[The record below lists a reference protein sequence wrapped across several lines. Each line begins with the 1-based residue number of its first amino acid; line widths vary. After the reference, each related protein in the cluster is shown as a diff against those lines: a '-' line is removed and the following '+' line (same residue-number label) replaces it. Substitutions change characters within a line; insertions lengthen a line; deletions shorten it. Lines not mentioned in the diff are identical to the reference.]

1 MSNRMLLGV
10 IATVIILLGILI
22 IFSRDKTEA
31 TEPSSNNT
39 YGTSE
44 KNVVL
49 MEAYSLGCPACADA
63 HPLVQEIREEYGD
76 RVIVRVVHYPL
87 VAKFQNAL
95 AGHRAVEAAAKQGKF
110 WEMNDLLFENRSL
123 WVFAETQNSNP
134 TPQIE
139 VFAEQLG
146 LDIEQFKQDFGSVE
160 TNRIINGDIKY
171 LEGLG
176 VSETPTFFLNGQK
189 MENWK
194 AQLQSTGSGTYPT
207 LDEALGITDEEEQT
221 DESTEDEA
229 QEDDEA
235 TENNSETTPLEDEAA
250 KEEEEAVKEEEE
262 SNLTE

>member
-1 MSNRMLLGV
+1 MSNRVLLGV
-10 IATVIILLGILI
+10 IAVIIILLGVLI
-22 IFSRDKTEA
+22 IFSRDKTEI

-39 YGTSE
+39 SGTSE
-44 KNVVL
+44 KNVIL

-63 HPLVQEIREEYGD
+63 HPLVQEIREEYSD
-76 RVIVRVVHYPL
+76 RVIVQVVHYPL

-110 WEMNDLLFENRSL
+110 WEMNDLLFENRGL

-176 VSETPTFFLNGQK
+176 VSQTPTFFLNGQK
-189 MENWK
+189 MENWQ
-194 AQLQSTGSGTYPT
+194 AQLQSTGNGIYPV
-207 LDEALGITDEEEQT
+207 LDEALGVTEEET
-221 DESTEDEA
+221 GEETEEG
-229 QEDDEA
+229 DD
-235 TENNSETTPLEDEAA
+235 NETTPLEDESA
-250 KEEEEAVKEEEE
+250 KEEEETVKEEEE